1 MQKKM
6 LIFFKKHHQQMKES
20 SVQIDQIVLIILFI
34 WSHTVFF
41 YAGSGKKNKQILS
54 WIRVLFFCK

>member
-1 MQKKM
+1 
-6 LIFFKKHHQQMKES
+6 MKES
-20 SVQIDQIVLIILFI
+20 SGQFDQIVLMILFI